1 MRISGDLELD
11 NGFSYS
17 YQVSVLFPSHFQIMI
32 LKSTFSLYDEQSG
45 EDDLQSMQ
53 RRTLSLMTKVDTNI
67 FRDLSIQKGTVPS
80 EEALHSE
87 LKTADLKV
95 IRLRSASYW
104 VDYCILRPSEPDWH

>member
-1 MRISGDLELD
+1 
-11 NGFSYS
+11 
-17 YQVSVLFPSHFQIMI
+17 
-32 LKSTFSLYDEQSG
+32 
-45 EDDLQSMQ
+45 MQ

-104 VDYCILRPSEPDWH
+104 VDYCILRPSEPDWHQKQQAILNCDNPIDMLLRSSLNFLDVNDLATVNRINEENARLH

>member
-45 EDDLQSMQ
+45 EDDL
-53 RRTLSLMTKVDTNI
+53 
-67 FRDLSIQKGTVPS
+67 
-80 EEALHSE
+80 
-87 LKTADLKV
+87 
-95 IRLRSASYW
+95 
-104 VDYCILRPSEPDWH
+104 